1 MYDRAKRPKKTIL
14 GSSGF
19 EHVFIG
25 ECCKGGEAMMAM
37 VMVMVMVI
45 MTTMMMKMTQVG
57 GFHNWYHF
65 YMLEAA
71 GMIDYRGYMEH
82 VGNRT
87 IQIEEHHPN

>member
-1 MYDRAKRPKKTIL
+1 MYDRAKKTIL

-25 ECCKGGEAMMAM
+25 ECCKGGE
-37 VMVMVMVI
+37 VI

-71 GMIDYRGYMEH
+71 GMIDYRGYMKH

-87 IQIEEHHPN
+87 IQIEKHHPN

>member
-1 MYDRAKRPKKTIL
+1 MYDRAKKTIL

-25 ECCKGGEAMMAM
+25 ECCKRGEVMM
-37 VMVMVMVI
+37 VMVMVMV
-45 MTTMMMKMTQVG
+45 MVTTMMMKMTQVG

-71 GMIDYRGYMEH
+71 GMIDYRGYMKH

-87 IQIEEHHPN
+87 IQIEKHHPN